1 MSKVLYHIIVL
12 FGVSFSIQTAE
23 QTLPEEPPAKRA
35 RVEDPRGPE
44 LVAAVRENRFG
55 TMQELLEQG
64 VSIFTRSELGS
75 SLLNIAIGNGNK
87 EIFYYLM
94 ENGLECDVNFQNNE
108 GTTPFHLAAQFGQL
122 EEVRFLLKKGALV
135 EIRHNSGATALLLAV
150 LNSHL
155 PVVKLLIEEHQACV
169 NTTNNNLNTPLIAA
183 SCNSDYA
190 MVEFLLEHKA
200 QVDLRNDLGATA
212 LFYAAQAGNF
222 RIVQRFLERG
232 ADSCIQTNNGQTAL
246 MAACQEGSY
255 QITQLLLNQNPDIVH
270 VQDDDHGR
278 TALFFAAYHGHDSI
292 VKFLLKRGA
301 NIDVG
306 LKGNDGA
313 TPLYV
318 AAKNGHLSVIIEI
331 EYFLNH
337 NNRSIINLFNFENA
351 LINAFHRGHNQIV
364 AFLASKA
371 ARASRP
377 IPPQWQDIINQQ
389 RKIGKVPC
397 RAQPI

>member
-1 MSKVLYHIIVL
+1 MSKVLYYIIVL

-44 LVAAVRENRFG
+44 LVEAVRENDFE
-55 TMQELLEQG
+55 TMQKLLEQG
-64 VSIFTRSELGS
+64 VSILTRSAKGS

-108 GTTPFHLAAQFGQL
+108 GTAPFHLAAQFGQL

-135 EIRHNSGATALLLAV
+135 ETRHNSGATALLLAV

-278 TALFFAAYHGHDSI
+278 TALFFAAYHGHDDI
-292 VKFLLKRGA
+292 VQLLLERGA
-301 NIDVG
+301 DMRKH
-306 LKGNDGA
+306 LTGNDLD

-318 AAKNGHLSVIIEI
+318 AAENGHLSVIKVIE
-331 EYFLNH
+331 EFERENG
-337 NNRSIINLFNFENA
+337 RSIINFHGFDQA
-351 LINAFHRGHNQIV
+351 VWTAFDQGKNNVVAYLANKVKEAGHPIAEQMQHVIDEEDQGIIT
-364 AFLASKA
+364 SE
-371 ARASRP
+371 SR
-377 IPPQWQDIINQQ
+377 
-389 RKIGKVPC
+389 
-397 RAQPI
+397 